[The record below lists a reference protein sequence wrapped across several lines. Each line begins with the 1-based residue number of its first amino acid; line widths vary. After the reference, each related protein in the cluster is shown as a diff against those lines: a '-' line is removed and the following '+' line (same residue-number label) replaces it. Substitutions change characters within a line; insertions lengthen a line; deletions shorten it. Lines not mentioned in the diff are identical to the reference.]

1 MNLPSISIIVPVYNV
16 EPYLRRCVN
25 SIINQTYKNLDIILV
40 DDGSTDHSGE
50 ICDEYAA
57 KDNRIK
63 VIHRENGGLSAARN
77 TGLSISKGEYVYFVD
92 SDDYIEIETCEI
104 ALNCAIKHQADIVC
118 FGYREIYPSGQV
130 KTFVMGSSGIMEKP
144 AIIGALVL
152 GERGLRDY
160 VWNKMFSKRLF
171 ENIRFPVGRTFE
183 DIFVMHR
190 LFDSAHII
198 YIITNILY
206 NYNRRDGS
214 ITSNG
219 IVVHDL
225 LYVMNERLEFLN
237 YSYPEYLIKFL
248 ADFLQGM
255 IILIDQMAKG
265 TERDDLSD
273 DINNIINRH
282 KSKMDDISKHSR
294 IVWAYLYYRPL
305 SHSMIKIRNFR
316 NKLLGHYHFF

>member
-130 KTFVMGSSGIMEKP
+130 KTFVMGSSGIMKKP

-190 LFDSAHII
+190 LFDCAYTI
-198 YIITNILY
+198 YIIPNILY

-214 ITSNG
+214 ITTG
-219 IVVHDL
+219 DVKLHDFML
-225 LYVMNERLEFLN
+225 AKKERFEFLD
-237 YSYPEYLIKFL
+237 YHYPEYLNKCL
-248 ADFLQGM
+248 VDFLHGT
-255 IILIDQMAKG
+255 IIHIDKMVEGA
-265 TERDDLSD
+265 ERELLSHE
-273 DINNIINRH
+273 IQNIINRY
-282 KSKMDDISKHSR
+282 KSRMDEISKKSR
-294 IVWAYLYYRPL
+294 IVWVYLYFRPIL
-305 SHSMIKIRNFR
+305 HFVIKIRSFCCV
-316 NKLLGHYHFF
+316 